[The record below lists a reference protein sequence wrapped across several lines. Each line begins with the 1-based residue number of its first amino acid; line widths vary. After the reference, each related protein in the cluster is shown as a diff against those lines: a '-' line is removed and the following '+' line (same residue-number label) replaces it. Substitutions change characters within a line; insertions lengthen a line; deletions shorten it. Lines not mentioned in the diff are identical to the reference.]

1 MRHSRSESIS
11 ACVAC
16 AVALAASACAS
27 ARAPVREPSTA
38 EPAPASAAPAPAPA
52 APRPTMAD
60 ASAACERV
68 QENAEIPVTCR
79 TDYID
84 DVPSMLVGFRSID
97 EANAWLGDFARTI
110 GEPFCAAANQS
121 GRPARVY
128 MAIGSGDERRG
139 RRFSCELGKW
149 GDWFSLAERGETTPA
164 TLTDAIAACRR
175 VQDDEEL
182 PISCNLDDLG
192 GVPAIIV
199 GFPSNEDTERYLSV
213 MAQQV
218 GEPFC
223 DAANLAGRR
232 AAFIITVANAQAR
245 PFDCGQQ
252 RWGEW
257 FSISAAPD
265 LTRGTIH

>member
-1 MRHSRSESIS
+1 MRPSRSESFS
-11 ACVAC
+11 ACAC
-16 AVALAASACAS
+16 VLALVASACAATQAPAREPDAVEPERADA
-27 ARAPVREPSTA
+27 ARAEPLSR
-38 EPAPASAAPAPAPA
+38 PH
-52 APRPTMAD
+52 PTMAD
-60 ASAACERV
+60 ASAACDRV
-68 QENAEIPVTCR
+68 QENTEIPVTCR

-84 DVPSMLVGFRSID
+84 DVPSMLVGFRNLD
-97 EANAWLGDFARTI
+97 EASLWLGDFARQI

-128 MAIGSGDERRG
+128 MAIGMGEERRG

-149 GDWFSLAERGETTPA
+149 GDWFSLAERGQASPS
-164 TLTDAIAACRR
+164 TLSDAIAACRR
-175 VQDDEEL
+175 VQEDESL
-182 PISCNLDDLG
+182 PIACNLDDLG
-192 GVPAIIV
+192 GVPAVIV
-199 GFPSNEDTERYLSV
+199 GFPNREDAERYLSV

-232 AAFIITVANAQAR
+232 AAFIITVANANAR
-245 PFDCGQQ
+245 PFDCNQQ

-265 LTRGTIH
+265 LSRGSMH

>member
-1 MRHSRSESIS
+1 MRHRRSESIS
-11 ACVAC
+11 ARAAC
-16 AVALAASACAS
+16 ALALLTGACAS
-27 ARAPVREPSTA
+27 TQSPAREPST
-38 EPAPASAAPAPAPA
+38 PAPAPA
-52 APRPTMAD
+52 APKQTMAD
-60 ASAACERV
+60 ASAACDRV
-68 QENAEIPVTCR
+68 QQNARIPVTCR

-84 DVPSMLVGFRSID
+84 DVPSMLVGFRNLD
-97 EANAWLGDFARTI
+97 EANAWLGDFARQI
-110 GEPFCAAANQS
+110 GEPFCAAANET

-128 MAIGSGDERRG
+128 MAIGSGDDRRG

-149 GDWFSLAERGETTPA
+149 GDWFSLAERGEATPT
-164 TLTDAIAACRR
+164 TLTAAIDACRR

-182 PISCNLDDLG
+182 PIACNLDDLG

-199 GFPSNEDTERYLSV
+199 GFPSSEDAEHYLAE

-232 AAFIITVANAQAR
+232 AAFIITIANAQAR
-245 PFDCGQQ
+245 PFDCGLQ

-257 FSISAAPD
+257 FSISTAPD
-265 LTRGTIH
+265 LSRGTMH

>member
-1 MRHSRSESIS
+1 MRPSRSESIS
-11 ACVAC
+11 GCAC
-16 AVALAASACAS
+16 ACALAMSACAS
-27 ARAPVREPSTA
+27 TQVPAREPSAA
-38 EPAPASAAPAPAPA
+38 EPAPAVAAP
-52 APRPTMAD
+52 PTMAD
-60 ASAACERV
+60 ASAACDRV

-84 DVPSMLVGFRSID
+84 DVPSMLVGFRTID
-97 EANAWLGDFARTI
+97 EANAWLGDFARKI

-149 GDWFSLAERGETTPA
+149 GDWFSLAERGETTPS
-164 TLTDAIAACRR
+164 TLSDAIAACRR

-199 GFPSNEDTERYLSV
+199 GFPSSEDTERYLSV

-257 FSISAAPD
+257 FSISTAPD
-265 LTRGTIH
+265 LTRGTMH